1 MTLKPSIKE
10 ALKEAPA
17 KNSAK
22 KLKGACLCVTKKRA
36 EDRGKV
42 LQYIPR
48 AYKTH
53 HYGTHNSQ
61 VLDSVD
67 LSSFLISGIRVDRPP
82 HRII

>member
-48 AYKTH
+48 QH
-53 HYGTHNSQ
+53 Q
-61 VLDSVD
+61 DVP
-67 LSSFLISGIRVDRPP
+67 LIITASNVWLEITIV
-82 HRII
+82 